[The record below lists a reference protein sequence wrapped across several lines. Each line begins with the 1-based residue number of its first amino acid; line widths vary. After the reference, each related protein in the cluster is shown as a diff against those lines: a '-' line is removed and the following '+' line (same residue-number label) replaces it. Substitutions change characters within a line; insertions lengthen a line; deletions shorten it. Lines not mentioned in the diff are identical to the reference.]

1 MKMLTQTK
9 LALAALLVISSAS
22 MVLAESENR
31 ANHRALVV
39 RRAVPSIMFE
49 GRNAAVNHAVKPF
62 TAEEQAL
69 FDRAKGNIW

>member
-1 MKMLTQTK
+1 MLTQTK

-22 MVLAESENR
+22 TVLAESQNR
-31 ANHRALVV
+31 DNHRAWAV
-39 RRAVPSIMFE
+39 RRAPPVITFE
-49 GRNAAVNHAVKPF
+49 SYNAVVNHGVKPF